1 MSTQSAVSTL
11 YTLLLNK
18 RDDDEAGD
26 PTPACEAGN
35 DYDGRMGARIS
46 SIFVI
51 LVAGSFGSLF
61 PLISQYYS
69 RKYSSY
75 SSSEPPSFWSYRNL
89 SSAFFFAA
97 KYFGSGVI
105 IATALIHLLQ
115 PANESLTD
123 ECLGEGWQIYPYAY
137 GIALGSLFGTFLVE
151 LLSRRYLEKR
161 GIEHTHGDT
170 GLGHSYDMENY
181 ASQVHVHTHARYNEP
196 NNNSPKL
203 PNEGDEEHSHS
214 YALNSAQNSG
224 NEAANKD
231 INDTESSHA
240 GDAQPSDFLN
250 KEAAE
255 TSLESIES
263 QKNLAM
269 QLGSIFI
276 LEFGIIFH
284 SVFVGLS
291 LAVSGDEFV
300 SLYIVLVFH
309 QMFEGLGLGTRI
321 ANAPWPRPP
330 ATNRWSLSGLWKNKW
345 WMPWFLALAFGFTTP
360 IAIAIGLGVRT
371 SYPPG
376 SKRALITNGVFDAI
390 SAGILIYTGLVEL
403 VSNEFLHSSDFK
415 KSKTT
420 TVLRAYFFMVLG
432 AGLMALLGR
441 WA

>member
-1 MSTQSAVSTL
+1 MYAQAASIL

-18 RDDDEAGD
+18 RDDDDDNAGD
-26 PTPACEAGN
+26 SAPSCEAGN

-61 PLISQYYS
+61 PLISQHYS

-75 SSSEPPSFWSYRNL
+75 SSSDSPKYWSYRNL
-89 SSAFFFAA
+89 SRAFFFGA

-123 ECLGEGWQIYPYAY
+123 ECLGEGWDVYPYAY
-137 GIALGSLFGTFLVE
+137 GIALVSLFGTFLVE

-161 GIEHTHGDT
+161 GIEHTHGGT
-170 GLGHSYDMENY
+170 GLAPQSKDLENY
-181 ASQVHVHTHARYNEP
+181 SDQVHMHTHTRHNQT
-196 NNNSPKL
+196 NNIS
-203 PNEGDEEHSHS
+203 DEQNQQHSHS
-214 YALNSAQNSG
+214 YAVNSAVNSDI
-224 NEAANKD
+224 EAANKVL
-231 INDTESSHA
+231 NDSDSSHA
-240 GDAQPSDFLN
+240 GDAQPSDRLH
-250 KEAAE
+250 KEDVDVD
-255 TSLESIES
+255 LVSIES
-263 QKNLAM
+263 ERTLAM

-321 ANAPWPRPP
+321 AAAPWPRPP
-330 ATNRWSLSGLWKNKW
+330 ATGRWSPSSLLKNKW
-345 WMPWFLALAFGFTTP
+345 WLPWLLALAFGFTTP

-376 SKRALITNGVFDAI
+376 SERALITNGVFDAI

-415 KSKTT
+415 NSKTT
-420 TVLRAYFFMVLG
+420 TVLKAYFFMVLG